1 MSFGTFKTLIRDICG
16 GCGIWTVWTFGVVA
30 FCGVFVGCF
39 GGKGGD
45 SDAIDASFSS
55 PAVEQTVSG
64 ALADL
69 QRLSTLSENKEPTIC
84 FLGVSGK
91 APGAPASA
99 FSAATRRQFE
109 SRSSFRTLEK
119 SAVESAL
126 KESDVRANNLFIPAE
141 RKKFVAALGEPVD
154 FLLTGS
160 LEPGKKADSD
170 DSDGESD
177 SNAATGSIYKLEL
190 VDLATNKKYE
200 YVAKLN

>member
-1 MSFGTFKTLIRDICG
+1 MLSRKNKARIRENCGVSVFWASFF
-16 GCGIWTVWTFGVVA
+16 VA
-30 FCGVFVGCF
+30 FCGVFVGCL

-45 SDAIDASFSS
+45 SDANDASFSS
-55 PAVEQTVSG
+55 PAIEQTVSE

-69 QRLSTLSENKEPTIC
+69 QRLSTLTENKEPTIC

-91 APGAPASA
+91 APGASASA

-119 SAVESAL
+119 SVVETAL
-126 KESDVRANNLFIPAE
+126 KESEVRANNLFIPAE

-160 LEPGKKADSD
+160 LESGKKADSD
-170 DSDGESD
+170 DD
-177 SNAATGSIYKLEL
+177 SVSSASAGAIYKLEL
-190 VDLATNKKYE
+190 VDLSTNKKYE
-200 YVAKLN
+200 YVAKLK